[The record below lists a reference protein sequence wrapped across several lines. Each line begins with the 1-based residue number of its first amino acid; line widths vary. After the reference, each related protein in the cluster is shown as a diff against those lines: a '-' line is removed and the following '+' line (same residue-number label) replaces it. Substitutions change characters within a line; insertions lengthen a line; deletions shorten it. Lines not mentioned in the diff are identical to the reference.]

1 MVRFIINNITLGGGN
16 MTKKKEKSTKVV
28 NNKSRRKVL
37 KTLGSAALLAGA
49 SNFLPMPWIR
59 KADAANHIL
68 IGIPSSLSIFSDIS
82 PFIFLYN
89 SLL

>member
-1 MVRFIINNITLGGGN
+1 

-49 SNFLPMPWIR
+49 SNF
-59 KADAANHIL
+59 
-68 IGIPSSLSIFSDIS
+68 
-82 PFIFLYN
+82 
-89 SLL
+89 